1 MLIIIR
7 TRTLPMTLSFDLSG
21 PIVEPRAIRK
31 QYAMEMAVERT
42 RLLYQ
47 GSLLPTLF
55 MLING
60 LVCAGLLWSPQRYF
74 LVSVW
79 LVWLLSLVALRVIQV
94 AAFDSAIP
102 NRQANPIWRRMF
114 LLGSGLTGL
123 TLAGAGI
130 ALAPA
135 DNFIQQAW
143 VFGLIG
149 AAALSASVAY
159 AVSLPAFLSF
169 TLPCLLPA
177 IAYMFL
183 GGDEQQQGWGWF
195 GLILLGA
202 LSVVAWQVNR
212 LIDRG
217 LIRRFQNQA
226 LIEHLQQAQSCSD
239 QLNQQLAKEIEQRR
253 RAEEELREIQIDLEN
268 RVAQRSLELDAANQA
283 LSKSEARLALALKAS
298 ELGLWDWNLQTDEVH
313 HTQIQELFGLEP
325 DQVTALLRHLK
336 PRLHP
341 EDLPALKRALV
352 EHLKGRTEDY
362 QIEYR
367 VRHGDGHWVWIED
380 RGRAVERARNGR
392 VIRMVGTRR
401 DISVSKGL
409 EEQRQLAATVFEAAS
424 EGIVIFDPNY
434 ALIAVNQAFSRVT
447 GYDIEDMIGRNVVEL
462 PCSRDARRHYA
473 AIHQALEQQ
482 GSWQGELVETR
493 KNGEMYPQWLQLN
506 AVRDTRGNVSH
517 IVGFFAD
524 LSARRESE
532 ERMRYLTHYDEL
544 TGLANRS
551 MFRER
556 LSEAHQRV
564 RQGGY
569 RSLALLHINLDR
581 FKQLNDSLGH
591 EVADQLLQKMAR
603 RLVNALPEADTIAR
617 LSGDEFAVLFNSYG
631 NLSSLARVA
640 TRLASKLSLPVTI
653 EGHELV
659 VSASMGISLLPDS
672 AREISALVS
681 QSNMAMQHAKHLG
694 GNNFQFYT
702 DSLQASTLERLQL
715 ENHLRKAVEEQQLTV
730 FYQPKLCLATGKLN
744 AAEALVRWDHPT
756 MGRVPPGD
764 FIGLAE
770 ETGLIGPIGEFVL
783 RQACWQACEWQ
794 RQGLEPI
801 RVSVNLSVHQLR
813 QGKLVSL
820 VRQVLEETA
829 LAPHLLEL
837 ELTESQLLDSV
848 EHIIATFQQ
857 LRDLGVKLA
866 IDDFGTG
873 YSSLSYLKRI
883 PVDYVKID
891 QAFIR
896 GLCEGTEDAAIT
908 RAIIAMAHGLSL
920 KVVAEGVER
929 REQLEFLKNELCDEV
944 QGYLISRPVEA
955 DGLAVLLREQSMD

>member
-1 MLIIIR
+1 
-7 TRTLPMTLSFDLSG
+7 MTLSFDLSG
-21 PIVEPRAIRK
+21 PIVEPRVIRK

-102 NRQANPIWRRMF
+102 NRQAHPIWRRMF

-130 ALAPA
+130 ALVPA

-177 IAYMFL
+177 IAYMFW
-183 GGDEQQQGWGWF
+183 GADEQQQGWGWF

-217 LIRRFQNQA
+217 LMRRFQNQA

-239 QLNQQLAKEIEQRR
+239 QLNQKLAREIEQRR
-253 RAEEELREIQIDLEN
+253 RAETELREIQIDLEN

-325 DQVTALLRHLK
+325 EQVTAILRHLK

-380 RGRAVERARNGR
+380 RGRAVERAENGR

-409 EEQRQLAATVFEAAS
+409 EEQLQLAATVFEAAS

-434 ALIAVNQAFSRVT
+434 ALIAINQAFSRVT
-447 GYDIEDMIGRNVVEL
+447 GYDIEDMIGRNVIEL
-462 PCSRDARRHYA
+462 PCSRDARRHYT

-524 LSARRESE
+524 LSTRRESE

-556 LSEAHQRV
+556 LSEAYQRV

-591 EVADQLLQKMAR
+591 EVADQMLQKMAR

-659 VSASMGISLLPDS
+659 VSVSMGISLLPDS

-715 ENHLRKAVEEQQLTV
+715 ENHLRKAIEDKQLKV

-794 RQGLEPI
+794 RQGLEAI

-820 VRQVLEETA
+820 VRQVLEETG

-896 GLCEGTEDAAIT
+896 GLGEGAEDAAIT

-929 REQLEFLKNELCDEV
+929 GEQLEFLKAERCDEV

-955 DGLAVLLREQSMD
+955 ETLAGLLRTQTAS

>member
-1 MLIIIR
+1 
-7 TRTLPMTLSFDLSG
+7 MTLSFDLSG
-21 PIVEPRAIRK
+21 PTVEPREIRK

-130 ALAPA
+130 ALVPA

-149 AAALSASVAY
+149 AATLSASVAY

-253 RAEEELREIQIDLEN
+253 RAEDELREIQIDLEN

>member
-1 MLIIIR
+1 
-7 TRTLPMTLSFDLSG
+7 MTLSTDLSG
-21 PIVEPRAIRK
+21 PTVEPRVIRK
-31 QYAMEMAVERT
+31 HYAMEMAVERT

-102 NRQANPIWRRMF
+102 NRQAHPVWRRMF
-114 LLGSGLTGL
+114 LLGSAMTGL

-135 DNFIQQAW
+135 DNFMQQAW

-177 IAYMFL
+177 IGYLFW
-183 GGDEQQQGWGWF
+183 GGDDQGQGWGWF
-195 GLILLGA
+195 GLILLGS

-217 LIRRFQNQA
+217 MLRRFQNQA
-226 LIEHLQQAQSCSD
+226 LIEHLQQAQNVGD
-239 QLNQQLAKEIEQRR
+239 QLNQKLAQEIEQRR
-253 RAEEELREIQIDLEN
+253 RAEDELREIQTDLES
-268 RVAQRSLELDAANQA
+268 RVAQRSVELDAANQA

-313 HTQIQELFGLEP
+313 HTQLQELFGIAPEF
-325 DQVTALLRHLK
+325 VTAMLAHLK

-341 EDLPALKRALV
+341 DDLPSLKRALV
-352 EHLKGRTEDY
+352 EHLKGRSEDY

-380 RGRAVERARNGR
+380 RGRAVERGEDGQ

-424 EGIVIFDPNY
+424 EGIVIFDPDY
-434 ALIAVNQAFSRVT
+434 ALIAGNQAFSRVT
-447 GYDIEDMIGRNVVEL
+447 GYEIEDMLGRNVVEL

-473 AIHQALEQQ
+473 TIHQALEQH
-482 GSWQGELVETR
+482 GTWQGELVETR
-493 KNGEMYPQWLQLN
+493 KNGELYPQWLQLN

-551 MFRER
+551 LFRER
-556 LSEAHQRV
+556 LREAHQRV
-564 RQGGY
+564 RQGG

-581 FKQLNDSLGH
+581 FKLLNDSLGH
-591 EVADQLLQKMAR
+591 EVADQLLQKIAR

-617 LSGDEFAVLFNSYG
+617 LSGDEFAVLFDAYG

-640 TRLASKLSLPVTI
+640 TRLSTKLRVPVTV

-659 VSASMGISLLPDS
+659 VSASMGISMLPDN

-715 ENHLRKAVEEQQLTV
+715 ENQLRKAIEEKQLKV
-730 FYQPKLCLATGKLN
+730 FYQPKLCLATGRLN

-756 MGRVPPGD
+756 MGQVPPAD

-820 VRQVLEETA
+820 VRQVLEETG
-829 LAPHLLEL
+829 LAPHFLEL

-891 QAFIR
+891 QTFIR
-896 GLCEGTEDAAIT
+896 GLGQSSEDAAIT

-929 REQLEFLKNELCDEV
+929 QEQLEFLRAENCDEV
-944 QGYLISRPVEA
+944 QGYLISRPIEA
-955 DGLAVLLREQSMD
+955 GGLARLLQKQLSSE